1 VSVFALRVWL
11 VCVGLIGSTA
21 CRERPAQSPPAVGAA
36 RAPSVRPRLVVQ
48 ITVDQLRPDYSSRF
62 ASRYGQNGLRRF
74 VEQGMGFDSVF
85 YAHASTETAVGH
97 ATLFTG
103 ALPAAHGV
111 VGNEWYDR
119 VRKRRQGAVEDASRR
134 LLGASSPV
142 EGGASPASLR
152 ASTIGDE
159 LSRASGGRALVYA
172 VSLKDRGAILPAG
185 RAGKAFWYD
194 DRTGDFVTSDHYF
207 REAPPFLAAFN
218 ARRSVDRYRNGV
230 WALLRPASEYVHAN
244 EDDRA
249 FEESYRGLGRTFP
262 HPLESTPGDHLRTV
276 KRTPFG
282 DELTLELVRAL
293 LDSEAFGRDEI
304 PDLLAISF
312 SATDY
317 VAHHFGPE
325 SLEAEDNHLR
335 LDRTMA
341 ALFEVLL
348 ARVRREDL
356 LVVLSADHGG
366 PESPEVL
373 RARGI
378 DADRHDSAALVKELN
393 DALETRFGTGSRF
406 IADFTNPSLWL
417 DEDAVRARGLE
428 LEAVERDVAE
438 AVRTRRGFALAVT
451 KSELLRGSLPS
462 GAVYERI
469 RANFDRER
477 TGNVYV
483 VPKSGWLLATDPR
496 GLTTM
501 HGTPWDH
508 DVHVPLVFWGAQ
520 LRAGRVTRPVDP
532 RDIAV
537 TLAELLGVPRPSAA
551 SGRLL
556 EEVVAAAS
564 GAAKRR

>member
-1 VSVFALRVWL
+1 MR
-11 VCVGLIGSTA
+11 
-21 CRERPAQSPPAVGAA
+21 
-36 RAPSVRPRLVVQ
+36 
-48 ITVDQLRPDYSSRF
+48 
-62 ASRYGQNGLRRF
+62 
-74 VEQGMGFDSVF
+74 FDSVF
-85 YAHASTETAVGH
+85 FAHALTETAVGH

-103 ALPAAHGV
+103 AQPVAHGI
-111 VGNEWYDR
+111 VGNEWYDL
-119 VRKRRQGAVEDASRR
+119 VQKRRRGVVDDASRR
-134 LLGASSPV
+134 LLGASSPL
-142 EGGASPASLR
+142 EGGLSPALLR

-172 VSLKDRGAILPAG
+172 VSLKERGAIFPAG
-185 RAGKAFWYD
+185 HAGKAFWYD
-194 DRTGDFVTSDHYF
+194 DRTGDFVTSEYYF
-207 REAPPFLAAFN
+207 LEVPPFLAAFN
-218 ARRSVDRYRNGV
+218 AARPVDRYKNGV
-230 WALLRPASEYVHAN
+230 WALLRPASEYLHAK
-244 EDDRA
+244 EDDRP
-249 FEESYRGLGRTFP
+249 FEQSYRGLGRTFP
-262 HPLESTPGDHLRTV
+262 HPLESTPGDHVRTV

-325 SLEAEDNHLR
+325 SLEAEDNLLR

-341 ALFEVLL
+341 GLFEALL
-348 ARVRREDL
+348 GRVRREDL

-366 PESPEVL
+366 PETPEVL

-378 DADRHDSAALVKELN
+378 DADRHDTAALVKELN
-393 DALETRFGTGSRF
+393 DALETRFGTESRF
-406 IADFTNPSLWL
+406 IADFTLPCFWL
-417 DEDAVRARGLE
+417 DEDAVRTRGLE
-428 LEAVERDVAE
+428 LESVERALAE
-438 AVRTRRGFALAVT
+438 AVLARRGFALAVT
-451 KSELLRGSLPS
+451 KSDLLRKSLPS
-462 GAVYERI
+462 GVVYERI
-469 RANFDRER
+469 VANFDRER

-483 VPKSGWLLATDPR
+483 VPKSGWLLATDSG

-520 LRAGRVTRPVDP
+520 IPARRVTRPVDP

-551 SGRLL
+551 SGRVL
-556 EEVVAAAS
+556 EEVVAAAT
-564 GAAKRR
+564 RD

>member
-1 VSVFALRVWL
+1 MR
-11 VCVGLIGSTA
+11 
-21 CRERPAQSPPAVGAA
+21 
-36 RAPSVRPRLVVQ
+36 
-48 ITVDQLRPDYSSRF
+48 
-62 ASRYGQNGLRRF
+62 
-74 VEQGMGFDSVF
+74 FDSAF
-85 YAHASTETAVGH
+85 FSHALTETAVGH

-103 ALPAAHGV
+103 AEPTAHGI
-111 VGNEWYDR
+111 VGNEWYDLAQ
-119 VRKRRQGAVEDASRR
+119 KRRRGVVDDAARR
-134 LLGASSPV
+134 LLGASSPL
-142 EGGASPASLR
+142 EGGLSPALLR

-159 LSRASGGRALVYA
+159 LLRASGGRALVYA
-172 VSLKDRGAILPAG
+172 VSLKERGAIFPAG
-185 RAGKAFWYD
+185 KAGKAFWYD
-194 DRTGDFVTSDHYF
+194 DRTGDFVTSDYYF
-207 REAPPFLAAFN
+207 REVPAFLAAFN
-218 ARRSVDRYRNGV
+218 ARRPVDRFRSGA
-230 WALLRPASEYVHAN
+230 WALLRPASEYVHAGD
-244 EDDRA
+244 DDRP
-249 FEESYRGLGRTFP
+249 FEQSYRGLGRTFP
-262 HPLESTPGDHLRTV
+262 HPLESTPGEHVATV

-293 LDSEAFGRDEI
+293 LDSEAFGKDEI

-341 ALFEVLL
+341 GLFETLL
-348 ARVRREDL
+348 SRVRREDM

-366 PESPEVL
+366 PDSPEVL

-378 DADRHDSAALVKELN
+378 DAARHDTATLLEELN

-406 IADFTNPSLWL
+406 IVDFTLPSFWL
-417 DEDAVRARGLE
+417 DEVAIRARGLE
-428 LEAVERDVAE
+428 LESIERAIAE
-438 AVRTRRGFALAVT
+438 AVRARRGFELAVT
-451 KSELLRGSLPS
+451 KSDLLRGTLPS
-462 GAVYERI
+462 GVLYERI

-520 LRAGRVTRPVDP
+520 IPAGRVTRPVDP

-551 SGRLL
+551 SGRVLG
-556 EEVVAAAS
+556 EVVGAAAP
-564 GAAKRR
+564 